1 MRILICDEDTLI
13 IEQLQKY
20 IKTYF
25 KNNHLKCP
33 KIVCYSDGNSLL
45 ADSGEKDI
53 LFLDIVMKNSNG
65 ISIGS
70 ELKTKNK
77 NLIIFIVTAFTE
89 YLDDAMRFQIFR
101 YLSKPINQQ
110 RLFRNLNDAIDLY
123 NSITPKIPIET
134 KKGVY
139 TCTASSIIFIEAS
152 NRQVIVHSTSGKFKS
167 LHNMF
172 FWIEHL
178 PKNLFFQSHRS
189 FIVNFE
195 HIMDFDHTLIHL
207 SNNNIAYLTRR
218 KYSSFKEAY
227 LLYLKSK
234 T

>member
-33 KIVCYSDGNSLL
+33 KIVCYSNGNSLL

-89 YLDDAMRFQIFR
+89 YLDDA
-101 YLSKPINQQ
+101 
-110 RLFRNLNDAIDLY
+110 IDLY

-134 KKGVY
+134 KKGYIRVPLL
-139 TCTASSIIFIEAS
+139 
-152 NRQVIVHSTSGKFKS
+152 Q
-167 LHNMF
+167 
-172 FWIEHL
+172 
-178 PKNLFFQSHRS
+178 LF
-189 FIVNFE
+189 
-195 HIMDFDHTLIHL
+195 
-207 SNNNIAYLTRR
+207 
-218 KYSSFKEAY
+218 
-227 LLYLKSK
+227 LLKLATDK
-234 T
+234 